1 MIRPTIWIATNNKS
15 KIKEFREIL
24 INYHVKSLND
34 LNEKL
39 EIIEDGKSFA
49 ENALIKARVLS
60 KIVQQPVI
68 ADDSGLE
75 ITALNNFPGIYS
87 ARWMEPKTNDFQII
101 NKEILNKMINITNR
115 KCQYICAL
123 AYVDI
128 NNGLEKVFYGELEG
142 LINDVPLGE
151 NGFGYDRIFFLPDL
165 QKTCAQLL
173 NYEKNKISHRFQA
186 SKKLL
191 EFLNSI
197 IATPK
202 KINIVLFEPE
212 IAGNVG
218 TIMRTCVAANAKLHL
233 IQPFGFI
240 LDHRF
245 LARAS
250 ANYWYYLD
258 YQLYHSWSQFQELNP
273 NSQLY
278 FATRYGKKSPSCI
291 DFTEVKE
298 QIFIIFGKESKG
310 VPKNILK
317 NNYDNCMR
325 LPMSQY
331 VRSLNLANT
340 VSIILYEVLR
350 QYNYLDL
357 SLTEIQNGQDYLN
370 K

>member
-1 MIRPTIWIATNNKS
+1 MIRPTIWIATTNKN
-15 KIKEFREIL
+15 KIEEFRAIL

-34 LNEKL
+34 LNEKW
-39 EIIEDGKSFA
+39 EIVEDGESFA

-60 KIVQQPVI
+60 KIVRQPVI

-75 ITALNNFPGIYS
+75 IKALNNFPGVYS
-87 ARWMEPKTNDFQII
+87 ARWIEPKTNDFQII

-115 KCQYICAL
+115 ECQYICAL

-128 NNGLEKVFYGELEG
+128 NNGLEKVFYGKLEG
-142 LINDVPLGE
+142 LINDVSLGE
-151 NGFGYDRIFFLPDL
+151 NGFGYDPIFFIPEL
-165 QKTCAQLL
+165 KRTCGQLF

-197 IATPK
+197 ILTPK

-218 TIMRTCVAANAKLHL
+218 TIMRTCVATNAKLHL
-233 IQPFGFI
+233 IQPLGFI
-240 LDHRF
+240 LDQRF

-258 YQLYHSWSQFQELNP
+258 YQIYHSWSQFKELNY
-273 NSQLY
+273 NCQLY
-278 FATRYGKKSPSCI
+278 FMDVNAKKSPSCI
-291 DFTEVKE
+291 NFKEIKE
-298 QIFIIFGKESKG
+298 QIFIIFGKESSG
-310 VPKNILK
+310 IPQSILN
-317 NNYDNCMR
+317 NNYYNCIR
-325 LPMSQY
+325 LPMTKY
-331 VRSLNLANT
+331 VSSLNLANT
-340 VSIILYEVLR
+340 VSIIIYEILR

-357 SLTEIQNGQDYLN
+357 SIT
-370 K
+370 